1 MDCLQ
6 VMEYHDYEKHDI
18 RLYIVCILPLVLVF
32 IVVRDLKYLSPTS
45 MLANAL
51 ILVGM
56 IICFYYMLSSV
67 PSPSKRVAVGEYNTV
82 PLYFS
87 TVIFALEGIGVVSS
101 G

>member
-6 VMEYHDYEKHDI
+6 VMEYHEYEKHDI